1 MATQS
6 TILARRIPWTEEP
19 GGLQFMGS
27 QKSSDTTQ
35 PQELMFIA
43 VPGPLTVVASLA
55 VERSLQ
61 GTQALQLQHT
71 GSEVAAPRLQS
82 PGSIVVAHGLSCSTA
97 CGIFPDQR
105 LKSCLLHWQMD
116 SLPLSHQGS
125 PQHFD
130 FIKSKL

>member
-1 MATQS
+1 MLPWQLSSKESACQCRRCKFENGNPLHYSCPENPMDRGAWWAAVHGASKEFRHNLATGANVHCGAWGS
-6 TILARRIPWTEEP
+6 HC
-19 GGLQFMGS
+19 GGL
-27 QKSSDTTQ
+27 
-35 PQELMFIA
+35 
-43 VPGPLTVVASLA
+43 
-55 VERSLQ
+55 
-61 GTQALQLQHT
+61 
-71 GSEVAAPRLQS
+71 VAAPRLQS
-82 PGSIVVAHGLSCSTA
+82 PGSIVVAHGLSCSTV